1 MHEYVSIC
9 AQKAFLK
16 QNSRNN
22 WISLGDQNVAYFY
35 RFVKIRN
42 SKYTIRCL
50 WDGGI
55 KAEKQGQIKNLAVS
69 LYQGLL
75 RFSPHSFGK
84 KEAAII
90 IKVMTNQ
97 NLLKC
102 QGLLQ
107 KDD

>member
-107 KDD
+107 NDD

>member
-1 MHEYVSIC
+1 MREYVTIC
-9 AQKAFLK
+9 TWKAFLK
-16 QNSRNN
+16 QKSRKYWLN
-22 WISLGDQNVAYFY
+22 LDDQNVAYFY

-50 WDGGI
+50 WDGGN
-55 KAEKQGQIKNLAVS
+55 KVEELGQIKNLAVS
-69 LYQGLL
+69 LYQRLL

-90 IKVMTNQ
+90 IKVMASQ
-97 NLLKC
+97 NFLKC

-107 KDD
+107 KLR